1 MLSFRMGKGDE
12 EKQEVKKEKQKQK
25 QKQKQVSGDN
35 EVGRSATS

>member
-25 QKQKQVSGDN
+25 QELLESITHG
-35 EVGRSATS
+35 ST